1 MRVNLTETLNC
12 RVYFLK
18 YMHAFVNYT
27 EWELHSST
35 WDAPG
40 SWQLFMGGDK
50 ANILREQN

>member
-35 WDAPG
+35 WGAPG
-40 SWQLFMGGDK
+40 AWQLFMAGYR
-50 ANILREQN
+50 ANILRE